1 MTRSRP
7 CILPLIYSVLDAVL
21 YAVID
26 SVLFHARSPRVNRV
40 LGAGVEPAHLA
51 ALEPKS
57 SVSAIPPPEQN
68 LSDEVCASGDGGKRL
83 HEATEGRTDLSIHFH
98 RGFAGM
104 DEVVL

>member
-1 MTRSRP
+1 M
-7 CILPLIYSVLDAVL
+7 
-21 YAVID
+21 
-26 SVLFHARSPRVNRV
+26 NRV

-68 LSDEVCASGDGGKRL
+68 LSNEVCASGGGGKRL
-83 HEATEGRTDLSIHFH
+83 HEATQGRTDLGVDFH
-98 RGFAGM
+98 GGFAGM